1 MKILVLGAS
10 GQLGH
15 LLVQVGERRGL
26 TVLGTYRSHPRAG
39 LLQLDLL
46 DFEATRHT
54 IQHIRPDWVVNCA
67 SWTWVDGNEDDPQR
81 AQRENVDTVAVAAA
95 AVTESDARWCYL
107 SSSYVFDGT
116 SGRPY
121 TEEDTMSPISV
132 YARTK
137 VQSEEISRT
146 YFGSDALI
154 VRTIVVWGPDPQE
167 KNFAYQ
173 VIGSALSGKPM
184 EVPVDQLGNPTYG
197 PDLASALI
205 QLLERGAGGTWNVAG
220 PEEHMDRV
228 SLARLFCRTLDLD
241 DGFIRPVTTAELAQP
256 ARRPLNASLATGKLA
271 DAGLALRPTAD
282 ALAAWRA
289 GEWEWPWQDR

>member
-15 LLVQVGERRGL
+15 LLVQVGERRGH
-26 TVLGTYRSHPRAG
+26 TVVGTYRSHQHAR

-67 SWTWVDGNEDDPQR
+67 SWTWVDGNEGDPQR
-81 AQRENVDTVAVAAA
+81 AQRENVDTVAAAAA
-95 AVTESDARWCYL
+95 AVAESDARWCYL

-116 SGRPY
+116 LDRPY
-121 TEEDTMSPISV
+121 TEDHPVSPISV

-137 VQSEEISRT
+137 VQSEEISRI
-146 YFGSDALI
+146 YFGQTGLV

-173 VIGSALSGKPM
+173 VINKGA
-184 EVPVDQLGNPTYG
+184 V
-197 PDLASALI
+197 I
-205 QLLERGAGGTWNVAG
+205 QLMERGAGGTWNVAG
-220 PEEHMDRV
+220 PEERMDRV

-241 DGFIRPVTTAELAQP
+241 DRFIRPVTTAELAQP